1 MGDETNLQHYA
12 NHVQCNVCRAW
23 LQKEVAIPLASLSA
37 QEQGLVRLE
46 GFTTDHE
53 SYVCANCL
61 ETFRQGGGD
70 INRYLN
76 AFAHLESYHQI
87 IQAIGRA
94 FIGVVIVSN
103 LFVTQNIVALMFAA
117 LVFALCD
124 WKRLLQAGWTIIK
137 FPPLLVAIVF
147 TPWAI
152 TIFFGTRPFAFAK
165 LVEDPFY
172 YCPWKTFTLFHD
184 VYIEAVFLGMFVLG
198 ILYIFAVF
206 SAKYLDESEMAQ

>member
-1 MGDETNLQHYA
+1 MGEQVNLQHYA
-12 NHVQCNVCRAW
+12 ENVQCNVCRSW
-23 LQKEVAIPLASLSA
+23 LQKEIAIPLSSLTA

-53 SYVCANCL
+53 SYVCANCI
-61 ETFRQGGGD
+61 EGFREGGGD

-76 AFAHLESYHQI
+76 SFAHLESYHQI

-94 FIGVVIVSN
+94 FIGVVLFSN
-103 LFVTQNIVALMFAA
+103 LFVTKNIVALMFAA

-124 WKRLLQAGWTIIK
+124 WAKLGRAAWTIIK
-137 FPPLLVAIVF
+137 FPPLLICLVF
-147 TPWAI
+147 APWAI

-165 LVEDPFY
+165 LIDNPFY
-172 YCPWKTFTLFHD
+172 YCPWTTFTFFDD
-184 VYIEAVFLGMFVLG
+184 VFIEAVFLGMFVLG

-206 SAKYLDESEMAQ
+206 SAKYLDADDMVQ